1 MSDLQM
7 QNRFLIQQLEAH
19 KQAII
24 KLEAEKARLTKALM
38 HLEYID
44 ISDFFLSPELIAEM
58 PTHSLCPNCGWKEP
72 DGHASYCVVGKALE
86 RS

>member
-24 KLEAEKARLTKALM
+24 KLEAEKARLVEMLADGLM
-38 HLEYID
+38 AQADEKGVD
-44 ISDFFLSPELIAEM
+44 AE
-58 PTHSLCPNCGWKEP
+58 
-72 DGHASYCVVGKALE
+72 
-86 RS
+86 

>member
-24 KLEAEKARLTKALM
+24 KLEAEKARLSEMLA
-38 HLEYID
+38 
-44 ISDFFLSPELIAEM
+44 ELVAQAAEK
-58 PTHSLCPNCGWKEP
+58 GVDAE
-72 DGHASYCVVGKALE
+72 
-86 RS
+86 